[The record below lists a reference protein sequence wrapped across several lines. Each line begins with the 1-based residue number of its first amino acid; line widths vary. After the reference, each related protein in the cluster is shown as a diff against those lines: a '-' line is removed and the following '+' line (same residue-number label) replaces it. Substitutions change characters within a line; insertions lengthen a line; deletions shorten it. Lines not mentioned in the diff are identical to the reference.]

1 MNCSLGFHFEGKF
14 LCNLLLNFSSENIF
28 YSIRLKLNDIYCC
41 QLHIN
46 QIHFKIK
53 SDIYRGIFLLLRSFF
68 KKKKWLLDNW
78 CRYNVAAISVTI
90 WTRLLELQIS

>member
-1 MNCSLGFHFEGKF
+1 MNCPLGFHFEGKF

-28 YSIRLKLNDIYCC
+28 YRIRLKLNDIYCC
-41 QLHIN
+41 QLHFN

-68 KKKKWLLDNW
+68 KKKKSG
-78 CRYNVAAISVTI
+78 CCTI
-90 WTRLLELQIS
+90 GVGITWPLSLSLFGLNS